1 MIGPLICVGQLQT
14 EYFPAARS
22 ARDLD
27 SRRQLDRRRVIGART
42 PDLPVRT
49 SAAEELTAARH
60 RPVVFER
67 DGRVGDPLS
76 DGAVLAGLD
85 LRCVLRRGR
94 RRQIINASSV
104 RHMSRV
110 GWTGGQGTVN
120 TLPVVSH
127 VWPLYNYRLHRR
139 RRRLPEML
147 TSNARVDSTSS
158 LPDGARTAVT
168 RRQIITLLAILTF
181 GLGVRLTA
189 LVNALHSPG
198 YSWQDPDGYMTQAIR
213 LGGRDGWTWTFDAV
227 TYTINGQR
235 HALPPMYSVFLSMFA
250 LWPGFPLSAQ
260 VAQVG
265 LAVVSIALVFA
276 LGRCVHSTRA
286 GLVAASLYALWV
298 PNIFNVW
305 STSQETLYVP
315 IILTAFLLLA
325 RAVDRDDPWPGFAL
339 AGVVFGAAA
348 LTRSMPMFF
357 AVPAAITHVLL
368 ARNRRRAAV
377 QGLTFLLGFLLL
389 TAPYSAALSRHFG
402 QLTIID
408 THGSIHLESASGA
421 RAPSLF
427 ETAQGL
433 WRAMSAR
440 PSGYFA
446 ECVARA
452 RSLLHVNGGRIL
464 QIYVVAD
471 SKIGAVVWKSL
482 VHLGS
487 DALLVMGT
495 MLAGLGAALC
505 RRPRLAIFLLLW
517 AALDVAIA
525 SVGGFGGARL
535 RAPFEPFLVVL
546 AAIVFV
552 GEWR

>member
-1 MIGPLICVGQLQT
+1 
-14 EYFPAARS
+14 
-22 ARDLD
+22 
-27 SRRQLDRRRVIGART
+27 
-42 PDLPVRT
+42 
-49 SAAEELTAARH
+49 
-60 RPVVFER
+60 
-67 DGRVGDPLS
+67 
-76 DGAVLAGLD
+76 
-85 LRCVLRRGR
+85 
-94 RRQIINASSV
+94 
-104 RHMSRV
+104 
-110 GWTGGQGTVN
+110 
-120 TLPVVSH
+120 
-127 VWPLYNYRLHRR
+127 
-139 RRRLPEML
+139 ML
-147 TSNARVDSTSS
+147 TSDARAELTSS
-158 LPDGARTAVT
+158 LPDGARTGLT
-168 RRQIITLLAILTF
+168 RRQIITLLAILIF

-213 LGGRDGWTWTFDAV
+213 LGGRDGWAWTFDAV

-276 LGRCVHSTRA
+276 LGRRLHSTRA

-315 IILTAFLLLA
+315 VVLTAFLLLA
-325 RAVDRDDPWPGFAL
+325 RAVDRDDAWPGFAL
-339 AGVVFGAAA
+339 AGGVFGAAA

-357 AVPAAITHVLL
+357 AVPAAITHMLL
-368 ARNRRRAAV
+368 ARNRRRASV

-440 PSGYFA
+440 PTEYFA
-446 ECVARA
+446 ECLARA
-452 RSLLHVNGGRIL
+452 RSLFHVNGGRIL

-471 SKIGAVVWKSL
+471 SKAGAVAWKTL

-487 DALLVMGT
+487 DAFLIIGAV
-495 MLAGLGAALC
+495 LAALGASLC
-505 RRPRLAIFLLLW
+505 QRPRIAIFLLLW
-517 AALDVAIA
+517 TVINIGIA

-535 RAPFEPFLVVL
+535 RAPFEPFLAVL
-546 AAIVFV
+546 AAVVVAGGWRRPHPVALAAAGAAAILAAAAVLPQVPESLRSWPDYAIVWPSIFDRSAGRFV
-552 GEWR
+552 GAAGLNVPAFDGVATLAATQFGTAPIRLRVRAGGVHVRTVDLAAGETATIRTLWPRRGLAFIELDDLGPSAERPVIEVRASGR

>member
-1 MIGPLICVGQLQT
+1 
-14 EYFPAARS
+14 
-22 ARDLD
+22 
-27 SRRQLDRRRVIGART
+27 
-42 PDLPVRT
+42 
-49 SAAEELTAARH
+49 
-60 RPVVFER
+60 
-67 DGRVGDPLS
+67 
-76 DGAVLAGLD
+76 
-85 LRCVLRRGR
+85 
-94 RRQIINASSV
+94 
-104 RHMSRV
+104 
-110 GWTGGQGTVN
+110 
-120 TLPVVSH
+120 
-127 VWPLYNYRLHRR
+127 
-139 RRRLPEML
+139 ML
-147 TSNARVDSTSS
+147 TSDARVELTSG
-158 LPDGARTAVT
+158 LPGGARTALT

-198 YSWQDPDGYMTQAIR
+198 YSWQDPDGYMTQAVR
-213 LGGRDGWTWTFDAV
+213 LGGRDGWAWTFDAV

-276 LGRCVHSTRA
+276 LGRRVHSTRA

-315 IILTAFLLLA
+315 LILVAFLLLA

-368 ARNRRRAAV
+368 APNRRRASV

-440 PSGYFA
+440 PTEVLRGVPGASAVAAPCQRRTNPADLRGRRLESGRHRV
-446 ECVARA
+446 ENTRA
-452 RSLLHVNGGRIL
+452 SGV
-464 QIYVVAD
+464 
-471 SKIGAVVWKSL
+471 
-482 VHLGS
+482 
-487 DALLVMGT
+487 
-495 MLAGLGAALC
+495 
-505 RRPRLAIFLLLW
+505 
-517 AALDVAIA
+517 
-525 SVGGFGGARL
+525 
-535 RAPFEPFLVVL
+535 
-546 AAIVFV
+546 
-552 GEWR
+552 

>member
-1 MIGPLICVGQLQT
+1 
-14 EYFPAARS
+14 
-22 ARDLD
+22 
-27 SRRQLDRRRVIGART
+27 
-42 PDLPVRT
+42 
-49 SAAEELTAARH
+49 
-60 RPVVFER
+60 
-67 DGRVGDPLS
+67 
-76 DGAVLAGLD
+76 
-85 LRCVLRRGR
+85 
-94 RRQIINASSV
+94 
-104 RHMSRV
+104 
-110 GWTGGQGTVN
+110 
-120 TLPVVSH
+120 
-127 VWPLYNYRLHRR
+127 
-139 RRRLPEML
+139 
-147 TSNARVDSTSS
+147 
-158 LPDGARTAVT
+158 
-168 RRQIITLLAILTF
+168 
-181 GLGVRLTA
+181 
-189 LVNALHSPG
+189 
-198 YSWQDPDGYMTQAIR
+198 MTQAIR
-213 LGGRDGWTWTFDAV
+213 LGGRDGWAWTFDAV

-276 LGRCVHSTRA
+276 LGRRVHSTRA

-315 IILTAFLLLA
+315 VILTAFLLLA

-368 ARNRRRAAV
+368 ARNRRRASV

-440 PSGYFA
+440 PTEYFA
-446 ECVARA
+446 ECLARA

-471 SKIGAVVWKSL
+471 SKAGAVAWKTL

-487 DALLVMGT
+487 DAFLVIGAV
-495 MLAGLGAALC
+495 LAALGASLC
-505 RRPRLAIFLLLW
+505 QRPRIAIFLLLW
-517 AALDVAIA
+517 TVINIGIA

-535 RAPFEPFLVVL
+535 RAPFEPFLVGTCGRGRRRWM
-546 AAIVFV
+546 ATSASGGAGRGGRGRHPCRSRRASAGSTESAIVARLRHRLAIDLRQV
-552 GEWR
+552 SRSVRRRSRPQCPGLRWCRDTHCHAVRHRSDPAPRARGRRPRSDPRPGRGRDRDHPNSMATTRPRLHRARPSRAVR

>member
-1 MIGPLICVGQLQT
+1 
-14 EYFPAARS
+14 
-22 ARDLD
+22 
-27 SRRQLDRRRVIGART
+27 
-42 PDLPVRT
+42 
-49 SAAEELTAARH
+49 
-60 RPVVFER
+60 
-67 DGRVGDPLS
+67 
-76 DGAVLAGLD
+76 
-85 LRCVLRRGR
+85 
-94 RRQIINASSV
+94 
-104 RHMSRV
+104 
-110 GWTGGQGTVN
+110 
-120 TLPVVSH
+120 
-127 VWPLYNYRLHRR
+127 
-139 RRRLPEML
+139 ML
-147 TSNARVDSTSS
+147 TSDDRVESPSS
-158 LPDGARTAVT
+158 PLDRTRTAVT
-168 RRQIITLLAILTF
+168 RRQIITLLLILTF

-189 LVNALHSPG
+189 LVNALQTPG
-198 YSWQDPDGYMTQAIR
+198 YAWQDPDGYMTQALR
-213 LGGRDGWTWTFDAV
+213 LAGRDGWAWTFDAV
-227 TYTINGQR
+227 TYTINGQH

-260 VAQVG
+260 VAQVC

-276 LGRCVHSTRA
+276 LGRRIHSTRA

-315 IILTAFLLLA
+315 VILAAFLLLA
-325 RAVDRDDPWPGFAL
+325 RAVDGDDPWPGFAL

-357 AVPAAITHVLL
+357 AVPAALTHVML
-368 ARNRRRAAV
+368 ARNRRRASV
-377 QGLTFLLGFLLL
+377 QGLAFLIGFLLL

-440 PSGYFA
+440 PTEYFA

-471 SKIGAVVWKSL
+471 SKASAVAWKTV

-487 DALLVMGT
+487 DAFLVIGAV
-495 MLAGLGAALC
+495 LAGLGASLC
-505 RRPRLAIFLLLW
+505 QRPRIAIFVLLW
-517 AALDVAIA
+517 TVLNIGIA

-535 RAPFEPFLVVL
+535 RAPFEPFLAVL
-546 AAIVFV
+546 AAVVIAGAWRRAHRAALAAACAAGLVAAVAVLPQIPQSLRSWPDYGIVWPSIFDRSAGQFV
-552 GEWR
+552 GAAGLNVPAFDGVALLTATQSGTAPIRLRVRVGGVHVRTIDLAAGETGTIRTLWPRRGLAFIELDHQGSSGERPVVEVRSSGR

>member
-1 MIGPLICVGQLQT
+1 
-14 EYFPAARS
+14 
-22 ARDLD
+22 
-27 SRRQLDRRRVIGART
+27 
-42 PDLPVRT
+42 
-49 SAAEELTAARH
+49 
-60 RPVVFER
+60 
-67 DGRVGDPLS
+67 
-76 DGAVLAGLD
+76 
-85 LRCVLRRGR
+85 
-94 RRQIINASSV
+94 
-104 RHMSRV
+104 
-110 GWTGGQGTVN
+110 
-120 TLPVVSH
+120 
-127 VWPLYNYRLHRR
+127 
-139 RRRLPEML
+139 ML
-147 TSNARVDSTSS
+147 TSNARVESTSS

-440 PSGYFA
+440 PTEYFA

-471 SKIGAVVWKSL
+471 SKTGAVVWKSL

-517 AALDVAIA
+517 AALNVAIA

-552 GEWR
+552 GEWRRPHPVALVAAAVAGIGAAAAVLPQVRPSLQSWPDYGIVWPSIFNRPAGQFTGAAGLNVPAFDGVATLTATHAGRAPVQLQVRVGGVHVRTMELAAGETGMIRTRWPARGLAFIELEQIGPSGERPAIEVRVPGR

>member
-1 MIGPLICVGQLQT
+1 
-14 EYFPAARS
+14 
-22 ARDLD
+22 
-27 SRRQLDRRRVIGART
+27 
-42 PDLPVRT
+42 
-49 SAAEELTAARH
+49 
-60 RPVVFER
+60 
-67 DGRVGDPLS
+67 
-76 DGAVLAGLD
+76 
-85 LRCVLRRGR
+85 
-94 RRQIINASSV
+94 
-104 RHMSRV
+104 
-110 GWTGGQGTVN
+110 
-120 TLPVVSH
+120 
-127 VWPLYNYRLHRR
+127 
-139 RRRLPEML
+139 
-147 TSNARVDSTSS
+147 
-158 LPDGARTAVT
+158 
-168 RRQIITLLAILTF
+168 
-181 GLGVRLTA
+181 
-189 LVNALHSPG
+189 
-198 YSWQDPDGYMTQAIR
+198 
-213 LGGRDGWTWTFDAV
+213 
-227 TYTINGQR
+227 
-235 HALPPMYSVFLSMFA
+235 MYSVFLSMFA
-250 LWPGFPLSAQ
+250 LCPGFPLSAQ

-286 GLVAASLYALWV
+286 GLIAASLYALWV

-357 AVPAAITHVLL
+357 AVPAAIMHVLL
-368 ARNRRRAAV
+368 ARNRRQAAV

-421 RAPSLF
+421 RAPGLF

-433 WRAMSAR
+433 WRAISAR
-440 PSGYFA
+440 PTEYFA

-471 SKIGAVVWKSL
+471 SKAGAMVWKSL

-487 DALLVMGT
+487 DTLLVMGT

-517 AALDVAIA
+517 AASISPSRA
-525 SVGGFGGARL
+525 SAVSA
-535 RAPFEPFLVVL
+535 APGSERHLSRFL
-546 AAIVFV
+546 
-552 GEWR
+552 